1 MIWGNTHDTVLITF
15 LGRVQN
21 KIRRTI
27 PNLLKSRIEQKNRI
41 KETPKK
47 IFFFI
52 ICCTILRFPIL
63 DTITLTMMTK
73 RWSNSL
79 RLMIFNPPVSHKR
92 YNI

>member
-47 IFFFI
+47 IFFYHM
-52 ICCTILRFPIL
+52 LY
-63 DTITLTMMTK
+63 
-73 RWSNSL
+73 NSQ
-79 RLMIFNPPVSHKR
+79 ISYIGYYYS
-92 YNI
+92 YNDDKKMVELIEANDF

>member
-27 PNLLKSRIEQKNRI
+27 PNLVKSRIEQKNRI

-47 IFFFI
+47 IFFLSYVVQFSDFLYW
-52 ICCTILRFPIL
+52 ILL
-63 DTITLTMMTK
+63 L
-73 RWSNSL
+73 L
-79 RLMIFNPPVSHKR
+79 Q
-92 YNI
+92 